1 MNFNIFYS
9 WQSSIGGNANR
20 GYIRDK
26 IKSALSTLEVQY
38 TILEDSRGTTGA
50 PDIPNEILTQIAQSD
65 LFVCD
70 VTPVYIYII
79 DDNTKKGIPNPNVM
93 FELGFAVR
101 CLGWERII
109 CICNEEFG
117 HIDCLPFDISKHRIL
132 GYKKKEDDR
141 KSLRSLSLIKPLEDI
156 VNNYESILL
165 HGNELDYKKHDVE
178 IFNNLMGFVT
188 EREFINSIN
197 DFKSTGRFF
206 KWYEKGWDYIQYFQ
220 EYPENKFV
228 SPVLNESFKELSIA
242 LDNLKSLTCR
252 ICHAYNTQYWEY
264 EEPDIEYTKEQI
276 QEILMTQEY
285 RKRDIPY
292 PSNCDDNNLRKYYD
306 AIEKDEKDIVKHSND
321 ILTAYSIFRD
331 AVKRE
336 LII

>member
-117 HIDCLPFDISKHRIL
+117 HIDCLPFDISKPRLFHLKKSCASEKPVIL
-132 GYKKKEDDR
+132 
-141 KSLRSLSLIKPLEDI
+141 
-156 VNNYESILL
+156 
-165 HGNELDYKKHDVE
+165 
-178 IFNNLMGFVT
+178 
-188 EREFINSIN
+188 
-197 DFKSTGRFF
+197 
-206 KWYEKGWDYIQYFQ
+206 
-220 EYPENKFV
+220 
-228 SPVLNESFKELSIA
+228 
-242 LDNLKSLTCR
+242 
-252 ICHAYNTQYWEY
+252 
-264 EEPDIEYTKEQI
+264 
-276 QEILMTQEY
+276 
-285 RKRDIPY
+285 
-292 PSNCDDNNLRKYYD
+292 
-306 AIEKDEKDIVKHSND
+306 
-321 ILTAYSIFRD
+321 
-331 AVKRE
+331 
-336 LII
+336 

>member
-1 MNFNIFYS
+1 M
-9 WQSSIGGNANR
+9 
-20 GYIRDK
+20 
-26 IKSALSTLEVQY
+26 
-38 TILEDSRGTTGA
+38 
-50 PDIPNEILTQIAQSD
+50 
-65 LFVCD
+65 
-70 VTPVYIYII
+70 
-79 DDNTKKGIPNPNVM
+79 
-93 FELGFAVR
+93 
-101 CLGWERII
+101 
-109 CICNEEFG
+109 
-117 HIDCLPFDISKHRIL
+117 
-132 GYKKKEDDR
+132 
-141 KSLRSLSLIKPLEDI
+141 
-156 VNNYESILL
+156 
-165 HGNELDYKKHDVE
+165 
-178 IFNNLMGFVT
+178 
-188 EREFINSIN
+188 SIN

-228 SPVLNESFKELSIA
+228 SLVLNESFKELSIA